1 MSNQEHNA
9 YSSEQARA
17 LDKFHDRFAYQ
28 QVPEWL
34 RDEAKGK
41 EQNEIYDL
49 GYHTAEL
56 NKLGTLVL
64 SDPGTRMV
72 LSAEEAY
79 KLLIWLYDNHR
90 DTLYKLTQQSQ
101 NQEQ

>member
-28 QVPEWL
+28 QVPQWL
-34 RDEAKGK
+34 RDEAKAK
-41 EQNEIYDL
+41 EQDDIYNL
-49 GYHTAEL
+49 GCHTAEI

-64 SDPGTRMV
+64 SEPGTRMA

-79 KLLIWLYDNHR
+79 KLLTWLYDNHR
-90 DTLYKLTQQSQ
+90 DTLYKLTHQSQ
-101 NQEQ
+101 NQER